1 MRETDLYEPVRDWLA
16 AAGWVCRGEVKG
28 CDIAALNGEQLVI
41 VELKTVLNFD
51 VVLQAVDRQRAG
63 DIAYVAVPA
72 KLRTLQGKRW
82 KLILHLLRRLE
93 LGLLL
98 VHYSARAG
106 GIPPRVEEVIPPVPF
121 DRMQS
126 RSAAKKRR
134 ESLMKEFHGRTGDR
148 NRGGSVRRTILTS
161 YREQALFIA
170 HILREHGALSTR
182 ALRLMGTDAARTTAI
197 LADNY
202 YGWFERVSMGIYR
215 LTDKGDKSL
224 EDFNPHPES

>member
-16 AAGWVCRGEVKG
+16 AAGWMCRGEVKG
-28 CDIAALNGEQLVI
+28 CDIAALNGDRLVI

-51 VVLQAVDRQRAG
+51 VVLQAADRQRAG
-63 DIAYVAVPA
+63 DIVYIAVPA
-72 KLRTLQGKRW
+72 KLRTLPGKRW

-98 VHYSARAG
+98 VHFSIRSD
-106 GIPPRVEEVIPPVPF
+106 GIGPRVEEVVPPVPF
-121 DRMQS
+121 DRTQS
-126 RSAAKKRR
+126 RNAAKKRR
-134 ESLMKEFHGRTGDR
+134 ETLMKEFHGRTGDR

-170 HILREHGALSTR
+170 GLLGEHGALSTR
-182 ALRLMGTDAARTTAI
+182 ALRLKGTDVSRTTAI

-202 YGWFERVSMGIYR
+202 YGWFERVSVGIYR
-215 LTDKGDKSL
+215 LTDKGNKAL
-224 EDFNPHPES
+224 EDFSSGLEL